1 MTMEQDMTY
10 IGQVFRMGDS
20 ITVAGIYEHT
30 AIGCGNKHTFNH
42 VGGTFG
48 PCSSPDC
55 KATTV
60 PWKLVKETGT
70 S

>member
-1 MTMEQDMTY
+1 MEEDMTY
-10 IGQVFRMGDS
+10 IGQVFRIGDS

-30 AIGCGNKHTFNH
+30 AIGCGDKHTWSH
-42 VGGTFG
+42 VGGRFG
-48 PCSSPDC
+48 PCSNPEC

-60 PWKLVKETGT
+60 PWKLVQETKT

>member
-1 MTMEQDMTY
+1 MAY

-30 AIGCGNKHTFNH
+30 AIGCENRHAFNH
-42 VGGTFG
+42 VGGTFA
-48 PCSSPDC
+48 PCTNPDC

-60 PWKLVKETGT
+60 PWKLVQEARP

>member
-1 MTMEQDMTY
+1 MTTEEDMTY

-30 AIGCGNKHTFNH
+30 AIGCGTKRTFSH

-55 KATTV
+55 KAVTV
-60 PWKLVKETGT
+60 PWKLVQETRPT
-70 S
+70 